1 MIRIAAM
8 QKHWLALALMVA
20 LGWFSLATAV
30 PAAETARLPSGVA
43 LSLDLPLRQLS
54 SAELRGT
61 GLASVFKGRDEK
73 GVEFAL
79 VEIELPWHVSWV
91 FKLFPELSMEF
102 AEEHIQAGLR
112 KQLGLGP
119 DAPVTTALEQKSGFP
134 SVFFEIARSSAQ
146 SPASDTSEPA
156 EDFRAAQLL
165 AGDVLLIDGR
175 FAIVACWS
183 RSSTQELPV
192 QIFDAIQMPYE
203 REQGDAEA
211 QFRVVCVGSGLLVLA
226 ALGLVLACIVVIDK
240 SLRKRKLQRMAHG

>member
-1 MIRIAAM
+1 M
-8 QKHWLALALMVA
+8 QKHWLALALMLV
-20 LGWFSLATAV
+20 LGWLSLATAV

-102 AEEHIQAGLR
+102 AEEHIQAGLQ

-119 DAPVTTALEQKSGFP
+119 DSSVTTTLVQRSGFP
-134 SVFFEIARSSAQ
+134 GVFFEIARSAAP
-146 SPASDTSEPA
+146 SPASDMRGRA
-156 EDFRAAQLL
+156 EDFRSAQKV
-165 AGDVLLIDGR
+165 AGYAFLIDGR
-175 FAIVACWS
+175 FAIATCWS
-183 RSSTQELPV
+183 RNSTQELPV
-192 QIFDAIQMPYE
+192 KIFDAIQMPYE
-203 REQGDAEA
+203 REQRNAES
-211 QFRVVCVGSGLLVLA
+211 QFRVVCVGSGVLVLA
-226 ALGLVLACIVVIDK
+226 AFGLVLACIVMVDK
-240 SLRKRKLQRMAHG
+240 SLRRRKLRRMAHG